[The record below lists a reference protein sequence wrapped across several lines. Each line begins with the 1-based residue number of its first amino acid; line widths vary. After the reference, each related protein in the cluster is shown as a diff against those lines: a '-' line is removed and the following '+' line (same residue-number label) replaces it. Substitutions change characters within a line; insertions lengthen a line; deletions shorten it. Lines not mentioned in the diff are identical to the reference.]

1 MGIEPYEKL
10 EDMIDNPEEGMYD
23 DIGDDID
30 LMSETLMD
38 PEVLKSI
45 LLHGINPKQ
54 EQIKLRLSQKDCEE
68 CGESVIQ
75 KDNMD
80 FFDGQFLCETCFI
93 DKQ

>member
-10 EDMIDNPEEGMYD
+10 EDMINNPEEGMYD
-23 DIGDDID
+23 DIGDYT
-30 LMSETLMD
+30 LTETFMD
-38 PEVLKSI
+38 PKVLKSI

-54 EQIKLRLSQKDCEE
+54 EKIKLRLSQKDCEE

-80 FFDGQFLCETCFI
+80 FFDGKFLCESCFI

>member
-23 DIGDDID
+23 DIGDDT
-30 LMSETLMD
+30 LPETIMD
-38 PEVLKSI
+38 PKVIKSI
-45 LLHGINPKQ
+45 LLHGLDRKK
-54 EQIKLRLSQKDCEE
+54 ELIKLRLSQKDCEE

-80 FFDGQFLCETCFI
+80 FFDGKFLCESCFI